1 MSQRSN
7 ASSSRTR
14 VSSQV
19 VLFCGCGRRAVRRV
33 AGTNINR
40 GRAFFTCSINK
51 DEVGYC
57 GYFIWV
63 DQLIEALGVD
73 DSLGTFSME
82 QRRQFGR
89 EEDKTMWKAQ
99 VNSKLDCVSR
109 RPPNWIPPP
118 PDEDVTPLMVSC
130 PMPSSQLVMMTF
142 MPTPR
147 LPPSGHGQNQG

>member
-14 VSSQV
+14 VSSQD

-82 QRRQFGR
+82 QRRQLEKRKIRQCGR
-89 EEDKTMWKAQ
+89 L
-99 VNSKLDCVSR
+99 KLTQSLIV
-109 RPPNWIPPP
+109 
-118 PDEDVTPLMVSC
+118 
-130 PMPSSQLVMMTF
+130 
-142 MPTPR
+142 
-147 LPPSGHGQNQG
+147 